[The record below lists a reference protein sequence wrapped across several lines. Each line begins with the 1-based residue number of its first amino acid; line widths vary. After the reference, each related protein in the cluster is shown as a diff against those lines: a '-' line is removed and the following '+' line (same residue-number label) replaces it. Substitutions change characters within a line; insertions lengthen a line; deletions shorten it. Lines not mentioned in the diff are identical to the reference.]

1 VAEADAVIEQAEIH
15 TKYAGYIDKQND
27 EVERA
32 AAMETLAL
40 PEDLDYSQVTALSF
54 EVRQRLTRHRPAT
67 LGQAAQDDGH
77 HAGGHLA
84 AAGAFEEAQGPPP
97 ATVAR
102 RSGLMPPH
110 PSGSISDA
118 CGALGLNP
126 SAAQLSTLNDYLA
139 LLHRWNATYNLTAVR
154 DPQAMARSISPTAW
168 RYALAAGAL
177 PEQPNPPG
185 AGRGQWRWFAG
196 CGAGHHAID
205 SGCDLRGRGGQKGR
219 LHSAGRR
226 PAALTNLHA
235 AHARVQDLRA
245 PPFDLITSR
254 AFASLADFTNWS
266 TDQLAPGGVWMAM
279 KGKLPADEMAALPP
293 EIEVFH
299 VEPLAVPGLDA
310 DRCLVWMRKRGTT

>member
-1 VAEADAVIEQAEIH
+1 
-15 TKYAGYIDKQND
+15 
-27 EVERA
+27 
-32 AAMETLAL
+32 
-40 PEDLDYSQVTALSF
+40 
-54 EVRQRLTRHRPAT
+54 
-67 LGQAAQDDGH
+67 
-77 HAGGHLA
+77 
-84 AAGAFEEAQGPPP
+84 
-97 ATVAR
+97 
-102 RSGLMPPH
+102 MPPH

-154 DPQAMARSISPTAW
+154 DPQAMATQHLADCLTVMPSLLA
-168 RYALAAGAL
+168 RYPNNQTLRVLDVGSGGGLPGVVLAIMQSTLDVTCVDAVGKKAAFIRQAAG
-177 PEQPNPPG
+177 Q
-185 AGRGQWRWFAG
+185 
-196 CGAGHHAID
+196 
-205 SGCDLRGRGGQKGR
+205 LR
-219 LHSAGRR
+219 
-226 PAALTNLHA
+226 LTNLHA